1 MLGGIIIPKMN
12 MAIVYQILEEENAPY
27 LLPKKTI
34 LKNKNKNKLNTFK
47 YKQNK
52 IYIPKPKISYKD
64 YVLTKIKTYN
74 DLINN
79 LELKNIF
86 LMSFV
91 YNSGTKNIKNY
102 NNRCE
107 FKIRVN
113 KKDIPVIKVFLL
125 NKFEIEQTLSLLKNL
140 KEVM

>member
-1 MLGGIIIPKMN
+1 
-12 MAIVYQILEEENAPY
+12 
-27 LLPKKTI
+27 
-34 LKNKNKNKLNTFK
+34 
-47 YKQNK
+47 
-52 IYIPKPKISYKD
+52 
-64 YVLTKIKTYN
+64 
-74 DLINN
+74 
-79 LELKNIF
+79 
-86 LMSFV
+86 MSFV